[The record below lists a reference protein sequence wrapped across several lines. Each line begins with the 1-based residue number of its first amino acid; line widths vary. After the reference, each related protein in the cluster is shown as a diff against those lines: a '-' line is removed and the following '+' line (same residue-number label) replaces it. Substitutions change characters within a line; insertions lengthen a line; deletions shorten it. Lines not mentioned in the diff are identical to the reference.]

1 MSDLQTIAKSL
12 EEHPDEVLGE
22 WHKLTRQEPWLALP
36 EVASLN
42 HLPEVIRGLAA
53 AALVAPG
60 DREALAEK
68 IWAAAQHGQDRLEQG
83 FPEHLIHTEYHLLR
97 RSLWR
102 FIERNHGQ
110 SLQHYEAIAR
120 LDAATTLAT
129 AAALLGYHRAA
140 LEKRGDWPA
149 AVERLIADRQP
160 EAE

>member
-1 MSDLQTIAKSL
+1 MSDMQTIAKSL
-12 EEHPDEVLGE
+12 EEHPKEVLGE

-36 EVASLN
+36 EIFSLN
-42 HLPEVIRGLAA
+42 HLPEVIRGLAR

-60 DREALAEK
+60 DRNALAEK
-68 IWAAAQHGQDRLEQG
+68 VWAAAQHGQDRLEQG
-83 FPEHLIHTEYHLLR
+83 FAEHLIHTEYHLLR

-102 FIERNHGQ
+102 FIQREHGQ

-129 AAALLGYHRAA
+129 SAALLGYHRAA

-149 AVERLIADRQP
+149 AVERLIPDP
-160 EAE
+160 GSEAE